1 MMASSLTSKSKKT
14 LEIQTKLLE
23 KDLKLVAGDLNDRV
37 KRLEN
42 IVYSI
47 QKTLI
52 KLVEKHG
59 I

>member
-1 MMASSLTSKSKKT
+1 MASSLTSKSKKT